1 MIRNIHS
8 FIQKFIIKY
17 LGIISIIFFVSNFII
32 WYINDLSLDD
42 TKYNIYTQIS
52 YFLVAGLILSIK
64 KVSITDFVKENIFFI
79 LVFIISLFNSINNIM
94 EFNGIVVD
102 MGERSIY
109 LILEALPSF
118 LFILGAYK
126 VVDKKYI
133 IISFNIVLVIIL
145 GYTVLA
151 ILKEKNLLEVF
162 LGVPITSSSLRHQSI
177 LNNPNAF
184 GEYTFI
190 GIFICFFL
198 SFISNKTYLKVL
210 YLSPILILSYGLI
223 LSGSRTALFMT
234 LVLYLMIN
242 LYFNY
247 HKGKSKIVLIF
258 GNIVLLIG
266 VILVFKGVFD
276 SYLDTI
282 RADMNLSGRDTIWI
296 NSLQII
302 NENIFKGI
310 GYNNFTYVYNEY
322 FNVITSPHNML
333 IGVTA
338 EGGLIVTILV
348 IFWFVYIII
357 KNHNV
362 IIKNKD
368 NKYITYLILF
378 NVFYVTYFVGQLSEN
393 SLMKFSTMNTLFF
406 VLQGFNHSVLAKI
419 DDKNYTN
426 YYNYLIIAIISL
438 VYVIMFSS
446 TLNKQANFYMY
457 GLTILI
463 VASLM
468 LFIIKNSAHL
478 FINRLPLLFDK
489 FKEQKRSKIWKF

>member
-1 MIRNIHS
+1 MVRNIHS
-8 FIQKFIIKY
+8 FIQNFITKY
-17 LGIISIIFFVSNFII
+17 LGIISIIFLVSNFII
-32 WYINDLSLDD
+32 WYINDPSLDN
-42 TKYNIYTQIS
+42 TKYNIYTQGS
-52 YFLVAGLILSIK
+52 YLLVAGLILSIK
-64 KVSITDFVKENIFFI
+64 KVSFTEFVKENIFFI
-79 LVFIISLFNSINNIM
+79 LVFIISLFNSVNNIM

-133 IISFNIVLVIIL
+133 IIALNIVLVIVL
-145 GYTVLA
+145 GYVILA
-151 ILKEKNLLEVF
+151 ILKQKNILEVF
-162 LGVPITSSSLRHQSI
+162 LGIDIKSSGLRHQSI

-184 GEYTFI
+184 GEYAFI
-190 GIFICFFL
+190 GIYIAFFL
-198 SFISNKTYLKVL
+198 SFISNKTYLKIL
-210 YLSPILILSYGLI
+210 YLMPILILSYGLI

-247 HKGKSKIVLIF
+247 HKGKSKIVLIV
-258 GNIVLLIG
+258 GNMVLLTG
-266 VILVFKGVFD
+266 VILIFEGVFD

-282 RADMNLSGRDTIWI
+282 RADMNLTGRDTIWI

-302 NENIFKGI
+302 NQNIFKGI
-310 GYNNFTYVYNEY
+310 GYNNFTFVYNEY
-322 FNVITSPHNML
+322 YNEITSPHNML
-333 IGVTA
+333 IGITA
-338 EGGLIVTILV
+338 ESGLIATILV

-357 KNHNV
+357 RNHNV

-406 VLQGFNHSVLAKI
+406 VLQGFNHGLLAKVE
-419 DDKNYTN
+419 DKSYQN
-426 YYNYLIIAIISL
+426 YYNYLIVAVISL
-438 VYVIMFSS
+438 IYVFMFSS
-446 TLNKQANFYMY
+446 NQKGQANFYMY
-457 GLTILI
+457 GLTTLI
-463 VASLM
+463 VVSLII
-468 LFIIKNSAHL
+468 FIIKNSAHI
-478 FINRLPLLFDK
+478 FISRVPLLIEK
-489 FKEQKRSKIWKF
+489 IKGIVRSKI